1 MPAAG
6 LDFGAIA
13 AGGAGVTQAIE
24 VANASEF
31 PITVRVSGR
40 GGSADVRPLQAG
52 MQFITSKYNPSSY
65 SSKFFASCNLI
76 LSCPYLRQGLI
87 SFLMPAHRM

>member
-1 MPAAG
+1 MPASG

-40 GGSADVRPLQAG
+40 GGSADVRPLKLALQI
-52 MQFITSKYNPSSY
+52 MTSNQY
-65 SSKFFASCNLI
+65 SST
-76 LSCPYLRQGLI
+76 
-87 SFLMPAHRM
+87 SFSKCFTSFSHAFMPVLHTGTHDDSRAAHDTP

>member
-13 AGGAGVTQAIE
+13 AGGVGVTQAIE
-24 VANASEF
+24 VANGSDF

-40 GGSADVRPLQAG
+40 GGSADVRPLELAHCR
-52 MQFITSKYNPSSY
+52 PY
-65 SSKFFASCNLI
+65 SVFSVFLPISQSASQCT
-76 LSCPYLRQGLI
+76 
-87 SFLMPAHRM
+87 A